1 MHIKVET
8 KIDTKYTHTHTH
20 THTHIYILAFQNKAG
35 GITLPDFNLY
45 YKAPVLKTIQCWH
58 KNRQIS
64 QGNRV
69 ESPEINPSIYT
80 QLILDKGAKDI
91 QWKKR

>member
-1 MHIKVET
+1 MYFKVET
-8 KIDTKYTHTHTH
+8 KIDTKCVCVCVCVC
-20 THTHIYILAFQNKAG
+20 ILAFQNEAG
-35 GITLPDFNLY
+35 GITLPDFNPY
-45 YKAPVLKTIQCWH
+45 YKAPVLKTVQCWH

-69 ESPEINPSIYT
+69 ESPEINLSIYT
-80 QLILDKGAKDI
+80 QLIFDKGAKDI